1 MRREGGIV
9 LKHAILYFNRKKPRH
24 HHSCV
29 MQMNFVYERKGKK
42 EKSVKYALRSITMLK
57 VISLVF
63 FFSALSMEVFYFGS
77 DPCVITVLPP
87 IYQSS
92 ERSWNFRCFK
102 PIFNLVNRILSSCFF
117 FYLFLF
123 IRALVKKNVRL
134 FARYLFTFHLL
145 YAHQHA

>member
-1 MRREGGIV
+1 
-9 LKHAILYFNRKKPRH
+9 
-24 HHSCV
+24 
-29 MQMNFVYERKGKK
+29 MNVVYERKERKIRRVRFAFYYHVEGHF
-42 EKSVKYALRSITMLK
+42 LGI
-57 VISLVF
+57 
-63 FFSALSMEVFYFGS
+63 FFSASSMEVFYFGS
-77 DPCVITVLPP
+77 DPCVIIVLPP

-123 IRALVKKNVRL
+123 IRALVKKTCVFCAL
-134 FARYLFTFHLL
+134 LFTFHLL